1 MAQTTE
7 QKIQQL
13 ELDTV
18 KAVTEMKGDIRNLT
32 TEVKRLNDS
41 IARMTQNYVLKEDYI
56 EDKEAFKKELREAKK
71 IGTIRAILYALFSAV
86 ITAVVVY
93 EVMGAVR

>member
-18 KAVTEMKGDIRNLT
+18 KAVTEMRGDIKNLT
-32 TEVKRLNDS
+32 VEVKRLNDS
-41 IARMTQNYVLKEDYI
+41 ISRMSENYVLKDDHIQDI
-56 EDKEAFKKELREAKK
+56 ESLRQGLREAKK
-71 IGTIRAILYALFSAV
+71 IGTIRAILYSVATAV
-86 ITAVVVY
+86 MTTVVVY
-93 EVMGAVR
+93 EVMRITK